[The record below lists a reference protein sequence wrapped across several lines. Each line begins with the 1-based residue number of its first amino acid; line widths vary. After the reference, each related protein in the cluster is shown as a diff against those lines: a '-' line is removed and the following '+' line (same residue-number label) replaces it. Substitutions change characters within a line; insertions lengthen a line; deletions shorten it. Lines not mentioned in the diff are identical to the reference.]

1 MTDWSRFQQMDPHL
15 LVGLVNTELRN
26 EADSLEDLCQTHD
39 IDATALSKCLASAG
53 YEYQV
58 EQNQFR

>member
-26 EADSLEDLCQTHD
+26 EAESLQDLCRTHD
-39 IDATALSKCLASAG
+39 IDAEALSAHLKAAG
-53 YEYQV
+53 YEYRA
-58 EQNQFR
+58 EQGQFR